1 MASKQQMSGMRGV
14 YLAAAELAR
23 RGFIVSPTARSA
35 AGADLLITDDSCRN
49 AYSIQVKTITG
60 GFNYWLLNAKAG
72 AIASDSHLYLFVDI
86 CDEEDTVEY
95 FIVPSRKVSKHHD
108 VVRQRGG
115 NVWYSISREA
125 VEKHQIDLKPG
136 SRIRRSK

>member
-1 MASKQQMSGMRGV
+1 MRGV

-23 RGFIVSPTARSA
+23 RGFTVSPTTRSA

-60 GFNYWLLNAKAG
+60 GRDYWLLNSKAG

-86 CDEEDTVEY
+86 RDREHTVEY
-95 FIVPSRKVSKHHD
+95 FIVPSKKVSKHYY
-108 VVRQRGG
+108 VNRQRGG
-115 NVWYSISREA
+115 NIWYGIMRED
-125 VEKHQIDLKPG
+125 VEKYQICLKPKR
-136 SRIRRSK
+136 RIRGS